1 MTLCHI
7 IFLVVFFL
15 HFIGV
20 QMSSQVPEAKKGQK
34 ISVEIKK
41 NRASILSYSKGISIL
56 EKSSLDFELF

>member
-1 MTLCHI
+1 
-7 IFLVVFFL
+7 
-15 HFIGV
+15 
-20 QMSSQVPEAKKGQK
+20 MSSQVPEAKKGQK